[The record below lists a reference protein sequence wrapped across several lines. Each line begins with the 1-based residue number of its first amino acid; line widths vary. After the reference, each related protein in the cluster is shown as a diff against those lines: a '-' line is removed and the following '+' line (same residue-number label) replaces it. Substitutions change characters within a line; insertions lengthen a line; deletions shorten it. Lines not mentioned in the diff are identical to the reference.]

1 MSRSVLKK
9 RAKRESGREDYT
21 ERLVTLSDPLGA
33 SSEAYRALRTS
44 LLYALADT
52 PPKVIMVTS
61 PGTMEGKS
69 TTCANLGV
77 ALAQAEK
84 RVLMLDCDLRK
95 PTMHKIFGLRNMRG
109 LVNVVVGERD
119 LQEVLQEPLPGLKVA
134 SAGPIPPN
142 PAELLGSKRF
152 GELLRRVREEFD
164 FVLIDAPPT
173 ELVSDP
179 AIIATQGDG
188 VLLVFDSRSTRKA
201 AVRKAVRRLEAVGA
215 KVLGTVMNNV
225 KLSKGSYQ
233 SYGYTEE

>member
-1 MSRSVLKK
+1 MTRSLLKK
-9 RAKRESGREDYT
+9 RAQREAGSDDFS
-21 ERLVTLSDPLGA
+21 ERLVMLSDPLGA

-52 PPKVIMVTS
+52 PPKVVLVTS
-61 PGTMEGKS
+61 PGAMEGKS

-84 RVLMLDCDLRK
+84 KVLMMDCDFRR
-95 PTMHKIFGLRNMRG
+95 PTMHKIFGLRNIRG
-109 LVNVVVGERD
+109 LVNVLVGERD

-134 SAGPIPPN
+134 SAGSVPPN

-152 GELLRRVREEFD
+152 AELVHRVRGEFD
-164 FVLIDAPPT
+164 FVLMDAPPT

-179 AIIATQGDG
+179 TIIATQGDG
-188 VLLVFDSRSTRKA
+188 VLLVIDSRSTRKG

-215 KVLGTVMNNV
+215 NVLGTVMNNV
-225 KLSKGSYQ
+225 KLSKDSYQ
-233 SYGYTEE
+233 SYGYTDQ

>member
-1 MSRSVLKK
+1 MARSVLKR
-9 RAKRESGREDYT
+9 RAKREAGSDDFS
-21 ERLVTLSDPLGA
+21 ERLVMLSDPLGA

-52 PPKVIMVTS
+52 PPRVVMVTS
-61 PGTMEGKS
+61 PGIMEGKS

-77 ALAQAEK
+77 ALAQTEK

-119 LQEVLQEPLPGLKVA
+119 LKEVLQEPLPGLKVA
-134 SAGPIPPN
+134 SAGPLPPN
-142 PAELLGSKRF
+142 PAELLGSRRF
-152 GELLRRVREEFD
+152 GELVHEAREEFD
-164 FVLIDAPPT
+164 FVLMDAPPT

-179 AIIATQGDG
+179 AIIAPQGDG

-215 KVLGTVMNNV
+215 NVLGTVMNNV
-225 KLSKGSYQ
+225 KLGKGSYQ
-233 SYGYTEE
+233 TYGYTDE